1 MPVGHT
7 DPLPLD
13 IHEALVHLSAAAGLS
28 PADVLREAIDLYAR
42 ELEDRQSVERAE
54 RLTPSQADL
63 NAIIAKNPRP
73 VTWHDSD
80 QPLF

>member
-1 MPVGHT
+1 MTVGHT

-13 IHEALVHLSAAAGLS
+13 VHEALVRLSAAAGLS

-42 ELEDRQSVERAE
+42 ELEDKLAVARAQ
-54 RLTPSQADL
+54 RITPSQAEL

-73 VTWHDSD
+73 ATWHDSD